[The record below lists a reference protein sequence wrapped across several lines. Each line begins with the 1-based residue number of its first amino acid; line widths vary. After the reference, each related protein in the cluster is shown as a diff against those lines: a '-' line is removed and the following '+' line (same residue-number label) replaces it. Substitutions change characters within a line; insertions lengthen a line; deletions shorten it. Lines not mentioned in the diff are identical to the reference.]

1 MLNAMKTTNPS
12 GTTAPKPPTTTRP
25 SRRILVPLDLTA
37 DSHKA
42 LQYAARLANEENT
55 SVCLLHVVDF
65 GPFKSAMTEFPLYHS
80 AAHII
85 SRAERHLR
93 MLAHRELPPGVPVR
107 IVVCSGKTA
116 PEVVKAAKGIC
127 ADLIILSAPREG
139 RLKRLFSGDST
150 RRIESHAPCSV
161 VVLREPN
168 YGACD
173 CAAEFEP
180 CPASIPA

>member
-1 MLNAMKTTNPS
+1 M
-12 GTTAPKPPTTTRP
+12 
-25 SRRILVPLDLTA
+25 PLDLTA

-161 VVLREPN
+161 VVLREPD

-180 CPASIPA
+180 CRASTP